1 MTSTATTVAPRSIR
15 TRRRYSARGIV
26 ALSVYVG
33 LIALSLL
40 MAFPLLYAVS
50 TSLKSSDELRQMP
63 PSLIPQVLSWGNYVR
78 VYALQPLAARWVLN
92 TLIVVFFSLPGSVAT
107 ATLVAYGFARFEFP
121 GRNFWFIVLLSTM
134 MLPSEVTLIPS
145 YLLFHSLGWIN
156 TFLPLTVPAWFGGG
170 AFSIFF
176 IRQFFMTLPRELDD
190 AARID
195 GANTFQILWYVLA
208 PLASPVIMTLVIF
221 GFLTTWNDFFGP
233 LIYLNSRELYTLA
246 LGLNEYRTMPETTAA
261 PNDNLLMA
269 GVVYMTIPCIA
280 LFVFGQRYFVR
291 GLVMSGLK
299 L

>member
-1 MTSTATTVAPRSIR
+1 
-15 TRRRYSARGIV
+15 
-26 ALSVYVG
+26 
-33 LIALSLL
+33 

-92 TLIVVFFSLPGSVAT
+92 TLIVVFVSLPGSVAT

-145 YLLFHSLGWIN
+145 YLLFHWLGWIN

-195 GANTFQILWYVLA
+195 GANTFQILWHVLA

>member
-92 TLIVVFFSLPGSVAT
+92 TLIVVFVSLPGSVAT

-195 GANTFQILWYVLA
+195 GANTFQILWHVLA

-221 GFLTTWNDFFGP
+221 GFLSTWNDFFGP

>member
-15 TRRRYSARGIV
+15 TRGRYSARGIV

-92 TLIVVFFSLPGSVAT
+92 TLIVVFVSLPGSVAT

-145 YLLFHSLGWIN
+145 YLLFHWLGWIN

-221 GFLTTWNDFFGP
+221 GFLSTWNDFFGP

>member
-78 VYALQPLAARWVLN
+78 VYALQPLAARWVVN

-195 GANTFQILWYVLA
+195 GANTFQILWHVLA

>member
-1 MTSTATTVAPRSIR
+1 LTSTATTVAPRSIR

-195 GANTFQILWYVLA
+195 GANTFQILWHVLA

-221 GFLTTWNDFFGP
+221 GFLSTWNDFFGP

>member
-1 MTSTATTVAPRSIR
+1 LTSPTTTVAPRSIR
-15 TRRRYSARGIV
+15 TRWRYSARGII

-63 PSLIPQVLSWGNYVR
+63 PSLIPQALSWGNYVR
-78 VYALQPLAARWVLN
+78 VYTLQPLAARWVVN

-121 GRNFWFIVLLSTM
+121 GRNFWFVVLLSTM

-221 GFLTTWNDFFGP
+221 GFLSTWNDFFGP